1 MAWELHGFP
10 VKFDVHGIQLMSP
23 QEIAAPGVVSLDDL
37 KSLAAEKGPCIT
49 VVAPIPSPAGIR
61 TRLKNAIRGIE
72 KKLEDQ
78 GTNPGKIS
86 SLIEPVQALLDGADT
101 QKKWANSLIVF
112 RSAKMFRYYWLQDL
126 CKEILAVADGFQ
138 IRPLLSLQS
147 REQRFYVLALSRQ
160 RTRLVRCTQH
170 GAEEV
175 EGLEPQ
181 NMRAWLNTR
190 QPDHVLE
197 SRSYAGPSVGSM
209 KGVTSGTS
217 ADRDSGNEYL
227 AHFLKEIEKSVHSLL
242 RDESAPLLL
251 AGVEYELA
259 LYRKANTY
267 QRLSEKAIHGA
278 TDHLAPRELRQQ
290 ALDTAMQLF
299 SEPLQKA
306 LADFEK
312 QQNNGRVSLDVREI
326 LRAAHAG
333 RVADLLVSDAAE
345 RRGLWNDERHQ
356 IEIPANEDDAE
367 DLLNVAALQ
376 TLTHSGRAFALQ
388 PQDMPQQAEAAA
400 VFRF

>member
-1 MAWELHGFP
+1 
-10 VKFDVHGIQLMSP
+10 
-23 QEIAAPGVVSLDDL
+23 
-37 KSLAAEKGPCIT
+37 
-49 VVAPIPSPAGIR
+49 
-61 TRLKNAIRGIE
+61 
-72 KKLEDQ
+72 
-78 GTNPGKIS
+78 
-86 SLIEPVQALLDGADT
+86 
-101 QKKWANSLIVF
+101 
-112 RSAKMFRYYWLQDL
+112 
-126 CKEILAVADGFQ
+126 
-138 IRPLLSLQS
+138 
-147 REQRFYVLALSRQ
+147 
-160 RTRLVRCTQH
+160 
-170 GAEEV
+170 
-175 EGLEPQ
+175 
-181 NMRAWLNTR
+181 MRAWLNTR